1 MKVRLISFHSSET
14 FNIFYFYSKTI
25 FTSIPKQLI
34 KFRSNLV
41 HIIKFIQIKAM
52 TFRLEIIKKNV
63 ETFWHLFGVN
73 FTKILRIMLTSSLIK
88 KKREVKIYS
97 YTP

>member
-1 MKVRLISFHSSET
+1 MNERNAFLQVIIKFKLNVEKRDYTFRLISFHSPET

-41 HIIKFIQIKAM
+41 HIIKFIQIKDHD
-52 TFRLEIIKKNV
+52 LSIGDN
-63 ETFWHLFGVN
+63 
-73 FTKILRIMLTSSLIK
+73 
-88 KKREVKIYS
+88 
-97 YTP
+97 